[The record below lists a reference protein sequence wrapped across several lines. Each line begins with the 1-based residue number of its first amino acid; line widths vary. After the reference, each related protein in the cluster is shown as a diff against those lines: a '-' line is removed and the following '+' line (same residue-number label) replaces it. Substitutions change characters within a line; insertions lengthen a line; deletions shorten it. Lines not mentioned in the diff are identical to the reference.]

1 MAEVWEI
8 RGGAPLKTLPLHP
21 LQELSAEQIAS
32 LGPENAAAV
41 TPAQRGLLSMVQL
54 QSLQRALDGA
64 RTRSWLDAPL
74 SALPSRTPSSRS
86 FPGMQDSLPTPFST
100 PRSLSPSLSP
110 RCRAWGGKTP
120 KIQGGV
126 S

>member
-1 MAEVWEI
+1 MLNKDLMPYFQPSAIKCLPDEI
-8 RGGAPLKTLPLHP
+8 FK
-21 LQELSAEQIAS
+21 ELSAEQIAS

-86 FPGMQDSLPTPFST
+86 FPGAST
-100 PRSLSPSLSP
+100 SRGLWLGCPLLVAMPRV
-110 RCRAWGGKTP
+110 AW
-120 KIQGGV
+120 
-126 S
+126 